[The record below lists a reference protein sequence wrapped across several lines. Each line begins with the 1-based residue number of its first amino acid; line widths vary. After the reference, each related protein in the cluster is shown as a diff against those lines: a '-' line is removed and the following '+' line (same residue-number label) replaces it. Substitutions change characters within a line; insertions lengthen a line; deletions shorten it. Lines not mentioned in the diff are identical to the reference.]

1 MGFDATCD
9 SLGRRWRI
17 ESCYRNLRLTIS
29 AFVQLHSQLEGNSQ
43 LGNTTT
49 SYPSPEPSISK
60 EDQLS
65 ITRKLTRYQT
75 SS

>member
-29 AFVQLHSQLEGNSQ
+29 AIVQLHSQLEGNSQ

-49 SYPSPEPSISK
+49 CCLSPELIISD

-65 ITRKLTRYQT
+65 ITRNLTRYQT